1 MRIGYPCINR
11 SIDCSPARTFRL
23 ASWSDERLSETVT
36 MNLSCLAKILSYNTA
51 HGLFFFRISS
61 DLVPFASHPVNTF
74 PWQEHFSEEFR
85 RIGEFIRSHHI
96 RISMHP
102 DQFVL
107 LNTPD
112 PGILG
117 RSIADLRYHVNIL
130 DLMELDSSAKVQLHV
145 GGIYRNKPAA
155 IDRFVN
161 AYDLLEK
168 SVKRRLVIEND
179 ERLYCVSDCLT
190 IHERTGIPVLLDVFH
205 HSINNNHE
213 RVGNLLERVHATWKN
228 RDGIPMVDYSSQHP
242 GRRAGAHAERIDP
255 EDFRSFL
262 DASMPFDFDIM
273 LEIKDKEKSAL
284 AALSIARND
293 RRLTGK
299 NPDAP
304 MKA

>member
-11 SIDCSPARTFRL
+11 SIGCSPARTFRL

-36 MNLSCLAKILSYNTA
+36 ANLSCLENILSYNIA
-51 HGLFFFRISS
+51 HGVFFFRITS

-85 RIGEFIRSHHI
+85 RMGEFIRSHRI

-107 LNTPD
+107 LNSPD
-112 PGILG
+112 PGILE
-117 RSIADLRYHVNIL
+117 RSIADLRYQVQIL

-155 IDRFVN
+155 TERFVN

-168 SVKRRLVIEND
+168 SVMKRLVIEND
-179 ERLYCVSDCLT
+179 ERLYSVSDCLA

-213 RVGNLLERVHATWKN
+213 HAGKLLERVYATWN
-228 RDGIPMVDYSSQHP
+228 TRDGIPMADYSSQHP
-242 GRRAGAHAERIDP
+242 GRRAGAHADHLDP

-284 AALSIARND
+284 EALSIARD
-293 RRLTGK
+293 DTRLYR
-299 NPDAP
+299 AP
-304 MKA
+304 TKTE